1 MTGDKAVTEVT
12 TQELRDL
19 ILSQFSELDRRI
31 ELGLSALE
39 KKIDL
44 TTTEL
49 NSKIDLR
56 VSELDSKIDL
66 RASELDSKVDL
77 GLAHVATEVA
87 RLEGKIGALDTKVD
101 SIDRRISN
109 EEIVSRS
116 LFIAVI
122 GGLVAGLVK
131 FLFFPS
137 SLT

>member
-1 MTGDKAVTEVT
+1 MTEVT
-12 TQELRDL
+12 TQEIKDL
-19 ILSQFSELDRRI
+19 ILTKFSGLD
-31 ELGLSALE
+31 

-44 TTTEL
+44 GLLTL
-49 NSKIDLR
+49 DNKIDQR
-56 VSELDSKIDL
+56 AAELDKKLDQ
-66 RASELDSKVDL
+66 RAAELDNKVDL

-101 SIDRRISN
+101 SIDRRIGN

-131 FLFFPS
+131 FLFFPA
-137 SLT
+137 SLA

>member
-1 MTGDKAVTEVT
+1 MTEVT
-12 TQELRDL
+12 TQEIKDL
-19 ILSQFSELDRRI
+19 ILTKFSELD
-31 ELGLSALE
+31 

-44 TTTEL
+44 GLLTL
-49 NSKIDLR
+49 DNKIDQR
-56 VSELDSKIDL
+56 AAELDKKLDQ
-66 RASELDSKVDL
+66 RAGELDNKVDL

-101 SIDRRISN
+101 SIDRRIGN

-131 FLFFPS
+131 FLFFPA
-137 SLT
+137 SLA

>member
-1 MTGDKAVTEVT
+1 MTEVT
-12 TQELRDL
+12 TQEIKDL
-19 ILSQFSELDRRI
+19 ILTKFSELD
-31 ELGLSALE
+31 

-44 TTTEL
+44 GLLT
-49 NSKIDLR
+49 
-56 VSELDSKIDL
+56 LDNKIDL
-66 RASELDSKVDL
+66 RAAELDKKLDQRAAELDNKVDL

-101 SIDRRISN
+101 SIDRRIGN

-131 FLFFPS
+131 FLFFPA
-137 SLT
+137 SLA

>member
-1 MTGDKAVTEVT
+1 MTEVT
-12 TQELRDL
+12 AQEIKDL
-19 ILSQFSELDRRI
+19 ILTKFSELD
-31 ELGLSALE
+31 

-44 TTTEL
+44 GL
-49 NSKIDLR
+49 LA
-56 VSELDSKIDL
+56 LDNKIDL
-66 RASELDSKVDL
+66 RAAELDKKLDLRAAELDNKVDL

-101 SIDRRISN
+101 SIDRRIGN

-131 FLFFPS
+131 FLFFPA
-137 SLT
+137 SLA